1 MDLFT
6 NYESHTFTFASSASG
21 AVIEQE
27 ILGWSAGGCAVVW
40 SDLLP
45 RVVAFHGEKLCSGK
59 TVLELG
65 AGCGLVGL
73 VAAHWASRV
82 DITDGDPQEVS
93 LIEANVE
100 ANAPKGASCSCSA
113 LHLDWGSQQAAAAKE
128 SGALV
133 KEGYDVILAAQVVYV
148 PDAIKPLVETIA
160 SLLAQHDGAECILY
174 NDAVACTATQ
184 GECRALLDAALTAH
198 NLRQE
203 PALDSRLTLPPVP
216 RVAVGHG
223 QKDDAAAA
231 AAGKQPVESEAIRW
245 FPHDDAY
252 LLRIT
257 RVAAPPR

>member
-6 NYESHTFTFASSASG
+6 NYEPHKFTFASSANG
-21 AVIEQE
+21 TVIEQE

-45 RVVAFHGEKLCSGK
+45 RIVAFHGEPLCGGK

-93 LIEANVE
+93 LIEANV
-100 ANAPKGASCSCSA
+100 AAYAPKAGGVCSA
-113 LHLDWGSQQAAAAKE
+113 LHLDWGAAQAAAAKA
-128 SGALV
+128 SGAVV
-133 KEGYDVILAAQVVYV
+133 KDGYNLILAAQVVYV
-148 PDAIKPLVETIA
+148 PDAIEPLVETID
-160 SLLAQHDGAECILY
+160 SLLSEDGGSECILY

-184 GECRALLDAALTAH
+184 AECRALLDAALAAH

-203 PALDSRLTLPPVP
+203 PALESARLSLPPVP
-216 RVAVGHG
+216 VGHEH
-223 QKDDAAAA
+223 DDP
-231 AAGKQPVESEAIRW
+231 AGKQSASASAESEAIRW
-245 FPHDDAY
+245 FPHEDAY

-257 RVAAPPR
+257 RR